1 MRGVRTNPKPRGLL
15 RPEEVPSASPVRPDY
30 HPFPSVRPG
39 VANPVAGMHAGPRP
53 CSLARSL
60 ALALGCMRGPRCLL
74 PSALEPVAVVGD
86 RGVAAVVESCCSRRS
101 LEGRRAGRS
110 QGATLLLA
118 AEERAEGG
126 HCWRVR
132 RPPRPD
138 STPLL
143 DRERREVGKS
153 DGARGRES
161 SGASGTV
168 GGLVVLDAGTR
179 RGGAGRGQARPVQS
193 RRGKASGKAR
203 QGVSAPCSSR
213 RKVISVRRS
222 RPEGR
227 RRWWRPE
234 GGEEEEEEE
243 VEREAR
249 RGEEERSGEQR
260 ERRARVEGR
269 AEGREGE
276 RREAREEDR
285 KGEAGQG
292 GSGQGRGK
300 EESKGIALHK
310 LKTAGEGER
319 QARGRSEGKY

>member
-1 MRGVRTNPKPRGLL
+1 MISCKIRRTQELSEPGRKLGKYGAGQEKEL
-15 RPEEVPSASPVRPDY
+15 RDEGTIVGAGQGEA
-30 HPFPSVRPG
+30 RPG
-39 VANPVAGMHAGPRP
+39 P
-53 CSLARSL
+53 SS
-60 ALALGCMRGPRCLL
+60 RG
-74 PSALEPVAVVGD
+74 
-86 RGVAAVVESCCSRRS
+86 
-101 LEGRRAGRS
+101 EGRQAG
-110 QGATLLLA
+110 
-118 AEERAEGG
+118 
-126 HCWRVR
+126 
-132 RPPRPD
+132 
-138 STPLL
+138 
-143 DRERREVGKS
+143 
-153 DGARGRES
+153 
-161 SGASGTV
+161 
-168 GGLVVLDAGTR
+168 
-179 RGGAGRGQARPVQS
+179 
-193 RRGKASGKAR
+193 RRGKG
-203 QGVSAPCSSR
+203 APCSSR

-234 GGEEEEEEE
+234 GGEEEEEEEEE

-310 LKTAGEGER
+310 LKAIGVPVRLYRIERGGPTSVRYTEEFHQHIPNEVDCGKSDLPETAASSSAQHTGRPRLRWSRLAGSGIEGIEL
-319 QARGRSEGKY
+319 